1 MVVTAAATVRGFAAD
16 RAACRGLFP
25 SGLAACGGLFPSP
38 PLPETEAAPQTPCR
52 GCAPD
57 SVPGLR
63 PRLRAGAAPQT
74 PCRGCAPDSV
84 PGLRPRPGR
93 GFRPSPLGGVSLRV
107 LDGGLSSGFGR
118 GFQALGGG
126 SPQTSGRGSA
136 PDPGRGLQAAL
147 SGGSP
152 QPPGWDSAPFRGIGM
167 RLRRGA
173 GLRPGSGSRGGA
185 HGYGKGRGG
194 ERTAGHPPY
203 PKDGLRGGRGG
214 ALACVGRPKARD
226 DADGLRPHRGR
237 EPGRRGRSL
246 EALGKGVPLRQRRRA
261 VSPNR
266 TTTTP
271 DRSRCGRA

>member
-57 SVPGLR
+57 PGGGFGPVPW
-63 PRLRAGAAPQT
+63 A
-74 PCRGCAPDSV
+74 
-84 PGLRPRPGR
+84 
-93 GFRPSPLGGVSLRV
+93 GFRCGSWMGACPQV
-107 LDGGLSSGFGR
+107 
-118 GFQALGGG
+118 LGGG
-126 SPQTSGRGSA
+126 SRLWAGVRLRPRAGAQPRTPGGGSRPPWAGVRPSPRAGISPLSGVSVCGFAAGQGFARGRG
-136 PDPGRGLQAAL
+136 PGAE
-147 SGGSP
+147 P
-152 QPPGWDSAPFRGIGM
+152 M
-167 RLRRGA
+167 VT
-173 GLRPGSGSRGGA
+173 
-185 HGYGKGRGG
+185 GRGG
-194 ERTAGHPPY
+194 EGKEPPDTPPY